1 MFFCLIMLS
10 LAELSYR
17 HPLIAH
23 LFFV

>member
-1 MFFCLIMLS
+1 MLS